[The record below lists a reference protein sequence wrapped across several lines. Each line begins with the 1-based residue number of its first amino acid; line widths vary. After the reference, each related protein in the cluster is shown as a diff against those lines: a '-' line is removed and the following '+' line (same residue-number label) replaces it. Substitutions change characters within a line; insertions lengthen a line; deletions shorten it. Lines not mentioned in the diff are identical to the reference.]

1 MPTTGPADEPS
12 IPIPIDLD
20 DLMWA
25 AACYVFG
32 PFLCVPLLL
41 SRKREVPYIVFH
53 ALQAL
58 FAGIMGVVVL
68 LGFSL
73 VLWMVF
79 NFVVVPGSMI
89 VATVQVGLLGI
100 WLLAGLAMFVVFA
113 ACAFRAGRGEIF
125 KLFLCGDMVEN
136 RVLSIMED
144 M

>member
-1 MPTTGPADEPS
+1 MAANDEPS

-32 PFLCVPLLL
+32 PLLCLPLLL
-41 SRKREVPYIVFH
+41 SHKREVPYILFH

-58 FAGIMGVVVL
+58 VASVLGGVL
-68 LGFSL
+68 LVAFSL
-73 VLWMVF
+73 VLWMIF
-79 NFVVVPGSMI
+79 NFIVVPGSMI

-100 WLLAGLAMFVVFA
+100 WLLAGLAMFVLFA
-113 ACAFRAGRGEIF
+113 ICAFRAGRGEVF

-136 RVLSIMED
+136 RVLAIMEE